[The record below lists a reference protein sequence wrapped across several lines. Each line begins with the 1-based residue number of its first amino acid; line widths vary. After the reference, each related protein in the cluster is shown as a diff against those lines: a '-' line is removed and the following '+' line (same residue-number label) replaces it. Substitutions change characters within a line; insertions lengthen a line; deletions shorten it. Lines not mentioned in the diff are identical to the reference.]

1 MSQKEA
7 ISKAPPQRPRRTP
20 IGQRQVL
27 SVTGKEP
34 GFHYRF
40 VNDTSERVQT
50 FLDNG
55 WELVEQKDIRIGDKR
70 VGNPT
75 TEGTAAKAHVGQG
88 QYAYVLRIRDE
99 WYIEDQAEKQKYV
112 DATEAAMKDKA
123 LDGTY
128 GKLELTRD

>member
-7 ISKAPPQRPRRTP
+7 ISKAPPQRPKRTP

-34 GFHYRF
+34 GFQYRF

-70 VGNPT
+70 VGNPSP
-75 TEGTAAKAHVGQG
+75 EGTAAKAHVGQG
-88 QYAYVLRIRDE
+88 QYAYVLRIRDD
-99 WYIEDQAEKQKYV
+99 WYTEDQAEKQRYV
-112 DATEAAMKDKA
+112 DATEAAMKEKA

-128 GKLELTRD
+128 GKLELTRG